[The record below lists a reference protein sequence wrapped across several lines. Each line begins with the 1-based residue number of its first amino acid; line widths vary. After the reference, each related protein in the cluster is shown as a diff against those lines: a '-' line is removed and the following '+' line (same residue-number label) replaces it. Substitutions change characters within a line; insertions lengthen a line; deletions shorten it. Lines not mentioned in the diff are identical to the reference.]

1 MCGELLARGHARSGD
16 PAGIAGYLGVNIFG
30 SFCGP
35 LAFGFLADRIGRRP
49 SFMIF
54 LILQAL
60 NVVAYTQM
68 SIGPTTTVILG
79 FFLGAFQGGLASG
92 LMPTFS
98 ELFPTEIRATGA
110 GFALSAGRGFG
121 SFVPAAVGWFSTS
134 MPPPLASCGHTWS
147 MSTPTTPRPPRNS
160 TPIAAGRC
168 RR

>member
-1 MCGELLARGHARSGD
+1 
-16 PAGIAGYLGVNIFG
+16 
-30 SFCGP
+30 
-35 LAFGFLADRIGRRP
+35 
-49 SFMIF
+49 
-54 LILQAL
+54 
-60 NVVAYTQM
+60 M

-134 MPPPLASCGHTWS
+134 MPLGDAMAMCAGAGYVVAF
-147 MSTPTTPRPPRNS
+147 
-160 TPIAAGRC
+160 IAALALRETSGVDLRAVDQEENLSPNTLPHTASPQS
-168 RR
+168 